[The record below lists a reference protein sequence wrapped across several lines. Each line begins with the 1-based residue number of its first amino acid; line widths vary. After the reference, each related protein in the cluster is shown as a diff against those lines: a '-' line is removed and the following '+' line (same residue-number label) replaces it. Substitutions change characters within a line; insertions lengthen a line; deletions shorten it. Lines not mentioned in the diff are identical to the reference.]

1 MAKTYDV
8 TPDMLAKLSEGQ
20 TFKNFPELA
29 RELGVLDKHGKPI
42 AGDSRPSFLGELER
56 FVVLKK
62 DGRQITVERILP
74 EDEILPPRPTGGNRK
89 FIDLIQKLLVYHF
102 NAICQAQPCDGI
114 KLLWE
119 KKDIWETCGMVSRDY
134 RWWGKNASTE
144 EDEIIADAFR
154 KLVGTVK
161 LKAWLDSA
169 LYGLKKNDALDY
181 EEKRAFID
189 YVDGQAI
196 ITPLTDEQNMTYMRL
211 KAEVLK
217 DYTLSDGH
225 TPATERDLWQ
235 TGRMRDFYRKLNPK
249 LEDEFGKE
257 QRYSTIQK
265 VYKIIVEPKTMNLF
279 ARRFGKIDPAD
290 VELAVQ
296 MMAKLNTI
304 VCDGLLSSMIFNK
317 EVIVATRV
325 QEHEDVERR
334 LEEQKP
340 WGGNNKIERKIRKEF
355 EYKKVK
361 LTNQQ
366 VADMVDNTIRQSTD
380 QLLVTLNQKDHGCKI
395 IEKLYIDNFLA
406 GSGLTEEQYAQI
418 MQDAD
423 KESADAELMAR
434 LVAEANARMAARD
447 NEAEKAAMLAERQ
460 KLDDE
465 IFAEFFAE
473 KERKHPWEKKKE
485 RSREMLNCG
494 IPLDEIIS
502 QI

>member
-8 TPDMLAKLSEGQ
+8 TPDMITKLSDGQ
-20 TFKNFPELA
+20 TFKNFSELA
-29 RELGVLDKHGKPI
+29 RYLDVLDSHGKPI
-42 AGDSRPSFLGELER
+42 TGDSRPAFLEELDR

-62 DGRQITVERILP
+62 AGRQIIIKSIRP
-74 EDEILPPRPTGGNRK
+74 DDEILPEKPVGGNRK

-102 NAICQAQPCDGI
+102 NALCQSQPCDGI

-119 KKDIWETCGMVSRDY
+119 KKDIWETCGMVGRDY
-134 RWWGKNASTE
+134 RWWGRNAETE
-144 EDEIIADAFR
+144 DDEAVAEAFR
-154 KLVGTVK
+154 KMVGSVK
-161 LKAWLDSA
+161 LKTWLDSA
-169 LYGLKKNDALDY
+169 LHGLKVNDALDY
-181 EEKRAFID
+181 EETRAFVN
-189 YVDGQAI
+189 YVDGRAV
-196 ITPLTDEQNMTYMRL
+196 ITPLTDKQNLIYMRL

-217 DYTLSDGH
+217 DYTLSDGR

-249 LEDEFGKE
+249 LREEFEKE
-257 QRYSTIQK
+257 QTYSTIQK
-265 VYKIIVEPKTMNLF
+265 VYRIVVEPKTMNLF

-334 LEEQKP
+334 LEEQRS
-340 WGGNNKIERKIRKEF
+340 WGSNNKIERKIRKEF

-447 NEAEKAAMLAERQ
+447 NVNVECVMNFEADIVDKVLADKMAENSNKKCGRNV
-460 KLDDE
+460 LDCGLNIDDLIGE
-465 IFAEFFAE
+465 I
-473 KERKHPWEKKKE
+473 
-485 RSREMLNCG
+485 
-494 IPLDEIIS
+494 
-502 QI
+502 